1 MKYLVQWNFSEPSLV
16 RPAAQ
21 RFIKTGAKPPQG
33 ATQLGRWFGLNGK
46 GCAVLEASDPK
57 PVFEL
62 ISEWQEFMEIEATP
76 VLEDDDAG
84 AIIGKLYG

>member
-1 MKYLVQWNFSEPSLV
+1 MKYLVQWHLGEPSTM
-16 RPAAQ
+16 RSAAQ
-21 RFIKTGAKPPQG
+21 HFLKSGGKPPKG
-33 ATQLGRWFGLNGK
+33 ATQLGRWFGLNGR

-84 AIIGKLYG
+84 AIVGRLYG